1 MGDCS
6 GGPFRMFF
14 DNTDMIVLMFRIFLL
29 AIPFAAAVQWTR
41 RLVRVFKT
49 RGTRRFST
57 MRLLSCAL
65 MSCAMILQLF
75 MILRLSIDGVNG
87 SIVGFYM
94 SLLMG
99 CIWESLLSTY
109 DIRGKFVSFL
119 LLVVLIFC

>member
-1 MGDCS
+1 
-6 GGPFRMFF
+6 MFF